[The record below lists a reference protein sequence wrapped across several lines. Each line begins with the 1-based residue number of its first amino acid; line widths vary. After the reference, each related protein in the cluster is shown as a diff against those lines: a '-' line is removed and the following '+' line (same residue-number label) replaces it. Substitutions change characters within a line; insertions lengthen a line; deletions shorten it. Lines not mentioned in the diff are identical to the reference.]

1 MKSNEAKLSLAIMAI
16 FFIMPGALI
25 VNPALQSIADAYPH
39 IPYTTVLLISTIPL
53 LMVVPTSL
61 LAGAIAGTKVK
72 YKTLITV
79 AMLLYVIGGSMP
91 FFIRDFF
98 IVLVARTIY
107 GIGVGLATPLANGL
121 VIRLFDGQKRANMMG
136 LGSVIINVAST
147 IFMILSGFVSVINF
161 NLMWLI
167 HLIALIPMVLM
178 MLFLSE
184 PEKTEQ
190 QSSEKSKLPDIV
202 FILSLAICFIYMNV
216 NAMILN
222 MSTIIT
228 TEKIGN
234 AALAGTILSMYTVGG
249 IIGGFIFGKMYKMA
263 GKMTIPLSIMI
274 LSLGLGISNF
284 SHSVIMITIGCTI
297 AGVGFFVIFPAIL
310 MEAGQKVSV
319 SASAMVSAMI
329 LGSINLGGF
338 LSSFYIGLLAMVFGR
353 TSPRLPILA
362 ATVITFLISVSWGI
376 VMKSKKAK
384 TNFSAEK

>member
-1 MKSNEAKLSLAIMAI
+1 
-16 FFIMPGALI
+16 
-25 VNPALQSIADAYPH
+25 
-39 IPYTTVLLISTIPL
+39 
-53 LMVVPTSL
+53 
-61 LAGAIAGTKVK
+61 
-72 YKTLITV
+72 
-79 AMLLYVIGGSMP
+79 
-91 FFIRDFF
+91 
-98 IVLVARTIY
+98 
-107 GIGVGLATPLANGL
+107 
-121 VIRLFDGQKRANMMG
+121 MMG
-136 LGSVIINVAST
+136 LGSAIINVAST

-190 QSSEKSKLPDIV
+190 QSSEKSKLPAIV

-338 LSSFYIGLLAMVFGR
+338 LSSFYIGLLEMVFGS